1 MASPLVQP
9 LKLGTYL
16 RQYRIETQLASGG
29 FSHVYRVSREKDT
42 ALYIL
47 KECIFSQATL
57 KRNEYG
63 ALVVSRPSAE
73 IQPIIHGFLKEA
85 RWLARLPQ
93 PYFPKLID
101 CFAANNT
108 AYMVLDDPHGVPLS
122 QAFYS
127 EAPWQRWLERV
138 LEAITT
144 LHDHGILHLDIK
156 PNNVL
161 ICPNNH
167 IQLIDFSSG
176 AERCL
181 NPTTFVDSAV
191 SDGFAAPE
199 QYEQH
204 ASLTTATDL
213 YAFGALVF
221 YCINRGISPQSADTR
236 VSDDALGEWLEFHR
250 DYSVWHSIAAL
261 CLRYASNE
269 RPQRASFLREML
281 EKAPHEARWL
291 RDDES

>member
-9 LKLGTYL
+9 LKQGTYL
-16 RQYRIETQLASGG
+16 RQYRIESELASGG
-29 FSHVYRVSREKDT
+29 FSCVYRVSREKDA

-47 KECIFSQATL
+47 KECIFSHATV

-63 ALVVSRPSAE
+63 ALVVARLSSE
-73 IQPIIHGFLKEA
+73 IQSIIHGFLNEA
-85 RWLARLPQ
+85 RWLARLPP
-93 PYFPKLID
+93 PYFPKLMD

-122 QAFYS
+122 QALYS
-127 EAPWQRWLERV
+127 EASWTRWLESV
-138 LEAITT
+138 LDAIGI

-167 IQLIDFSSG
+167 IRLIDLSSSS
-176 AERCL
+176 EHRL
-181 NPTTFVDSAV
+181 NPTTIVDSPV

-221 YCINRGISPQSADTR
+221 YCMNRGMPPQSAETR

-250 DYSVWHSIAAL
+250 DHSVWHSIAAFV
-261 CLRYASNE
+261 YAPCF
-269 RPQRASFLREML
+269 R
-281 EKAPHEARWL
+281 
-291 RDDES
+291 